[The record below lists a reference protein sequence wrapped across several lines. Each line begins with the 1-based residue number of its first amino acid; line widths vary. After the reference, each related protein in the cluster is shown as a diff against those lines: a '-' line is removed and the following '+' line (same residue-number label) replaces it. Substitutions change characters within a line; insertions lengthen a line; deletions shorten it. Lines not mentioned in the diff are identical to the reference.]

1 MTPKGPDVIHEEF
14 VRVNEAASI
23 EDRYLDQ
30 RYELSGRLIDPIG
43 GSVTY
48 ADERILLKRKHLE
61 VLACLVSAKDAMV
74 TRRALIDRVWNGN
87 ALVGETG
94 LTNAIYYLRRSLQD
108 TDADTPLIRTIP
120 RRGYLLTAQARL
132 TNHHATTAF
141 SPGSPVV
148 GKPDWHLTRLL
159 GSNAVSETWLAQQQ
173 SSHAQRVFRFCRSE
187 QHLRLLRRETT
198 VMRYLREA
206 LADRKDTATIIDWQL
221 DEPPY
226 SLEMDYAAH
235 GSLVQWAA

>member
-1 MTPKGPDVIHEEF
+1 MMSRGPDAVHEEF

-108 TDADTPLIRTIP
+108 TDADTPLICRPAKVCCMRT
-120 RRGYLLTAQARL
+120 
-132 TNHHATTAF
+132 
-141 SPGSPVV
+141 
-148 GKPDWHLTRLL
+148 
-159 GSNAVSETWLAQQQ
+159 
-173 SSHAQRVFRFCRSE
+173 
-187 QHLRLLRRETT
+187 
-198 VMRYLREA
+198 
-206 LADRKDTATIIDWQL
+206 RKA
-221 DEPPY
+221 
-226 SLEMDYAAH
+226 
-235 GSLVQWAA
+235 